1 MMGTA
6 SGANTLV
13 PPEDSER
20 RPLIGLCPKGPMMGT
35 ASGMTTFGTPGGQ
48 RASAIV

>member
-6 SGANTLV
+6 SGTNTLVPPEDNKRGPFTGLRLKGPMMGTASGMNTLV

-20 RPLIGLCPKGPMMGT
+20 RP
-35 ASGMTTFGTPGGQ
+35 
-48 RASAIV
+48 